1 MNGAAWIKSHVLR
14 RDEKGMFGIPFKRI
28 LLVLIV
34 SGCTYS
40 FGKIIFG
47 EYAAIPALISLVGTL
62 IYTAEIGG
70 IPRYKRTV
78 FDWRGRLMG
87 AASEHPEGLASQICE
102 MFQLPVD
109 EIMMLDGSTLFKPKT
124 KPIERDDA
132 LVGWEIVTAPE
143 HFSDGGRG
151 MVFVD
156 KPLANLALP
165 SPKGTQIKIAT
176 AKVAI
181 PAKVSSE
188 G

>member
-34 SGCTYS
+34 GGCTYS

-47 EYAAIPALISLVGTL
+47 ESAAIPAFISLIGTL
-62 IYTAEIGG
+62 IFTAEIGG
-70 IPRYKRTV
+70 IPRYKRAV
-78 FDWRGRLMG
+78 FGWRGRLMG
-87 AASEHPEGLASQICE
+87 AASGHPDGLAAQICE

-109 EIMMLDGSTLFKPKT
+109 EIMMLDGNTLFKPKI
-124 KPIERDDA
+124 KPIDRDDA
-132 LVGWEIVTAPE
+132 LIGWEIVTVPE
-143 HFSDGGRG
+143 HISDGGRG

-156 KPLANLALP
+156 KPLANLVLP
-165 SPKGTQIKIAT
+165 GPKSSHLKVAT
-176 AKVAI
+176 AKLAI